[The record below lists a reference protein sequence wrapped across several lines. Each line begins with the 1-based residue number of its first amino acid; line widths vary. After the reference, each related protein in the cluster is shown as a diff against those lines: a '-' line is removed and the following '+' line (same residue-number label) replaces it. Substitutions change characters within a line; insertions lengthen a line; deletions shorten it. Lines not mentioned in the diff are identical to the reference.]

1 MRGCSQRVGTER
13 PGQELNTPGA
23 AALTDVGGQG
33 TPDKIDVFFASKL
46 YYEQLCNCVRFV
58 YS

>member
-46 YYEQLCNCVRFV
+46 YFE
-58 YS
+58 